1 VALAFGR
8 VLGSSLAYE
17 VDGRHPLTIAQ
28 AAALLGLVS
37 LAACLSPASRASRL
51 DPLAPFAT
59 GRQNGGARFSPPS
72 PAGRVRA
79 AYS

>member
-1 VALAFGR
+1 MALAFGR

-51 DPLAPFAT
+51 DPL
-59 GRQNGGARFSPPS
+59 GALRYRETERWGPL
-72 PAGRVRA
+72 
-79 AYS
+79 